1 MSSNKI
7 AILLIDKGQ
16 ELIKKLIPKIIDVAV
31 TKSKID
37 PSLIM
42 KIMSMDKESAKQ
54 GGIDEILKQAGKIGV
69 CIPAT
74 QLKKI
79 IDLRNLMIGVLNAA
93 AVSVDTLSKTLDPLK
108 TISDVTDV
116 AIITAKTT
124 ISVSKLA
131 LSSIP
136 PPFIVP
142 PPFSPPFAPT
152 VNAAM
157 LQVEAIE
164 LIVETLTFYLN
175 GIINQINSI
184 QVAIDSVNPIFT
196 KMINLFKVIDKYLLG
211 CNINTTDIANSTP
224 LTPLN
229 PYLQALDNA
238 QKQQVLDAQNVNA
251 VDFPSSVYKGFTLD
265 IVKESFSPTV
275 DRVKA
280 VAKNPQGIIMLQ
292 TPLSFTTTPQVLV
305 SEIKL
310 IIDLNPNLKAE

>member
-184 QVAIDSVNPIFT
+184 QGAIDSVNPIFT

-211 CNINTTDIANSTP
+211 CNANITD

-229 PYLQALDNA
+229 STLQTLDNI
-238 QKQQVLDAQNVNA
+238 QKQQVVDAQNPNTTS
-251 VDFPSSVYKGFTLD
+251 FPSIVYKGFTLD

-310 IIDLNPNLKAE
+310 IIDSNPNLKAE

>member
-42 KIMSMDKESAKQ
+42 KVMSMDKESAKQ
-54 GGIDEILKQAGKIGV
+54 GGIDEILKQAGKIGI
-69 CIPAT
+69 CIPT
-74 QLKKI
+74 IQLKKI
-79 IDLRNLMIGVLNAA
+79 IDIRNSMMDSLNVSAT
-93 AVSVDTLSKTLDPLK
+93 SVDTLSKTLNPLK
-108 TISDVTDV
+108 TTSDTTTKT
-116 AIITAKTT
+116 INITNTA
-124 ISVSKLA
+124 ISVAKIAVA
-131 LSSIP
+131 LIP
-136 PPFIVP
+136 TPVP
-142 PPFSPPFAPT
+142 PIPSPAP
-152 VNAAM
+152 
-157 LQVEAIE
+157 AI
-164 LIVETLTFYLN
+164 LVQIGIVEKIIETLAQNLN
-175 GIINQINSI
+175 GIINQINST
-184 QVAIDSVNPIFT
+184 QGAIDSVNPIFT

-211 CNINTTDIANSTP
+211 CNVNVVD

-229 PYLQALDNA
+229 PSLQALDNA
-238 QKQQVLDAQNVNA
+238 QKQQVADAQNSNTTN
-251 VDFPSSVYKGFTLD
+251 FPSIIYKGFTLD

-305 SEIKL
+305 NEIKL
-310 IIDLNPNLKAE
+310 IIDSNPNLKAQ

>member
-184 QVAIDSVNPIFT
+184 QGAIDSVNPIFT

-211 CNINTTDIANSTP
+211 CNVNIADLTS

-229 PYLQALDNA
+229 PSLQALDNA
-238 QKQQVLDAQNVNA
+238 QKQQVVDAQTPNTTS
-251 VDFPSSVYKGFTLD
+251 FPSIIYKGFTLD

-310 IIDLNPNLKAE
+310 IIDSNPNLKAQ

>member
-184 QVAIDSVNPIFT
+184 QGAIDSVNPIFT

-211 CNINTTDIANSTP
+211 CNANVVD

-229 PYLQALDNA
+229 PSLQALDNV
-238 QKQQVLDAQNVNA
+238 QKQQVVDAQNPNTTN
-251 VDFPSSVYKGFTLD
+251 FPSIIYKGFTLD

-292 TPLSFTTTPQVLV
+292 TPLSFTTTPQILV

-310 IIDLNPNLKAE
+310 IIDSNPNLKAQ

>member
-7 AILLIDKGQ
+7 SILLIDKGQ

-184 QVAIDSVNPIFT
+184 QGAIDSVNPIFT

-211 CNINTTDIANSTP
+211 CNANVVD

-229 PYLQALDNA
+229 PSLQALDNV
-238 QKQQVLDAQNVNA
+238 QKQQVVDAQNPNTTN
-251 VDFPSSVYKGFTLD
+251 FPSIIYKGFTLD

-292 TPLSFTTTPQVLV
+292 TPLSFTTTPQILV

-310 IIDLNPNLKAE
+310 IIDSNPNLKAQ

>member
-16 ELIKKLIPKIIDVAV
+16 ELIKKLIPKIIDVTV

-184 QVAIDSVNPIFT
+184 QGAIDSVNPIFT

-211 CNINTTDIANSTP
+211 CNANITD

-229 PYLQALDNA
+229 STLQTLDNV
-238 QKQQVLDAQNVNA
+238 QKQQVVDAQNPNTTN
-251 VDFPSSVYKGFTLD
+251 FPSIIYKGFTLD

-310 IIDLNPNLKAE
+310 IIDSNPNLKAQ

>member
-211 CNINTTDIANSTP
+211 CNANITD

-229 PYLQALDNA
+229 STLQTLDNV
-238 QKQQVLDAQNVNA
+238 QKQQVVDAQNPNTTS
-251 VDFPSSVYKGFTLD
+251 FPSIVYKGFTLD

-310 IIDLNPNLKAE
+310 IIDSNPNLKAE